1 MTFELLLSLEIFR
14 LAIGSVEIIELFIRS
29 MRFLAVV
36 LLPVLL
42 LLFAN
47 EFSFL
52 D

>member
-1 MTFELLLSLEIFR
+1 MIFELLLSLETFR
-14 LAIGSVEIIELFIRS
+14 LAIGSVEIIELFILS

-36 LLPVLL
+36 LPILL

-47 EFSFL
+47 EFSFF